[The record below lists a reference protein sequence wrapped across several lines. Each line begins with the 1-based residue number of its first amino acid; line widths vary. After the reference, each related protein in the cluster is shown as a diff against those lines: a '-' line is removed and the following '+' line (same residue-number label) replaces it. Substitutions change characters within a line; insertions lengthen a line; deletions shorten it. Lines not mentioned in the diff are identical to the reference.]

1 MENKLID
8 LQVYGFEFESNE
20 VRFADDMHQRIGEI
34 GIITRTD
41 ERCAYVRFSDGE
53 CWWYPLRL
61 IEDYL
66 VEKPSVSQYEIY

>member
-8 LQVYGFEFESNE
+8 LRVYGFEFESNE
-20 VRFADDMHQRIGEI
+20 VRFADDMHRRIGEI

-41 ERCAYVRFSDGE
+41 ERCACVRFSDGE
-53 CWWYPLRL
+53 KWRYPLRL

-66 VEKPSVSQYEIY
+66 VEKQSVDQYEIY